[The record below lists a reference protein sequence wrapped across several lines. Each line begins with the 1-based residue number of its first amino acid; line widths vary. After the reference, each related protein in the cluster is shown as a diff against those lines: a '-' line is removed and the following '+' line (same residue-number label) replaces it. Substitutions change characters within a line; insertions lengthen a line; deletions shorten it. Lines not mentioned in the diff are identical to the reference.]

1 MQLLLMIKY
10 QLKLLFRNRL
20 AIFMMI
26 AAPVLLT
33 LLFSLVGSSDNKAQ
47 LGLVDL
53 DHSASS
59 KQLIR
64 SLNKQENVKILPLS
78 RPALRHDIGNQL
90 VPVGLVIGSRY
101 DRTLLSG
108 QKLDLTLI
116 QTHMSGSSALIDQAI
131 SESVG
136 AQRKMARDAT
146 TVSRHI
152 QANKFALLSQFY
164 RLGAKT
170 SAVSVSDQ
178 SPSLQNEAREGNLR
192 QLIGFLVMFIW
203 FVVFQG
209 LRTMIEEKENHTF
222 DRMIS
227 TPARYSQLVL
237 AKMVATFLFSAFHVA
252 AIILV
257 AALLFKISLSRHML
271 LIIAIFAAYL
281 FALIGLTMMAVPF
294 FRKQQQFTIL
304 STMIVVLT
312 GMLGGSFFSI
322 EDFAPRFI
330 VWLSHLTPESWA
342 IQSLI
347 HVLIDGQLLG
357 AQWLALAVFVGAGC
371 LGLMLSTI
379 TLRLS
384 ERRSRG

>member
-33 LLFSLVGSSDNKAQ
+33 LLFSIVGSGDGKAQ

-53 DHSASS
+53 EHSTSS
-59 KQLIR
+59 KQLIQ
-64 SLNKQENVKILPLS
+64 LLKKQENVKLIYLS
-78 RPALRHDIGNQL
+78 KSALQHDVGNQS
-90 VPVGLVIGSRY
+90 VSAGLMIGSHY
-101 DRTLLSG
+101 ARTLLSG
-108 QKLDLTLI
+108 QQLDLALI
-116 QTHMSGSSALIDQAI
+116 QSHTSDSSALIDQVV
-131 SESVG
+131 SETVG
-136 AQRKMARDAT
+136 TQKKLAKDAT
-146 TVSRHI
+146 TISCKIH
-152 QANKFALLSQFY
+152 AGKSTLLSKFY
-164 RLGAKT
+164 RRELNS

-178 SPSLQNEAREGNLR
+178 SPSVQNEVRQEILR
-192 QLIGFLVMFIW
+192 TLIGFLVMFIW

-209 LRTMIEEKENHTF
+209 LRTMIEEKENHAF
-222 DRMIS
+222 ERMIS

-252 AIILV
+252 AILLVAGYFFKLNLITHLLTICVLV
-257 AALLFKISLSRHML
+257 AAYLLALVGVSLV
-271 LIIAIFAAYL
+271 F
-281 FALIGLTMMAVPF
+281 VPF

-322 EDFAPRFI
+322 ENFAPRFI
-330 VWLSHLTPESWA
+330 VGLSHLTPESWA
-342 IQSLI
+342 IRTINGITIDRQTLTAQI
-347 HVLIDGQLLG
+347 TPLVVL
-357 AQWLALAVFVGAGC
+357 VSAGC
-371 LGLMLSTI
+371 LGLILSTI

-384 ERRSRG
+384 VRMQK

>member
-33 LLFSLVGSSDNKAQ
+33 LLFSIVGSGDGKAQ

-53 DHSASS
+53 EHSTSS
-59 KQLIR
+59 KQLIQ
-64 SLNKQENVKILPLS
+64 LLKKQENVKLIYLS
-78 RPALRHDIGNQL
+78 KSALQHDVGNQS
-90 VPVGLVIGSRY
+90 VSAGLMIGSHY
-101 DRTLLSG
+101 ARTLLSG
-108 QKLDLTLI
+108 QQLDLALI
-116 QTHMSGSSALIDQAI
+116 QSHTSDSSALIDQVV
-131 SESVG
+131 SETVG
-136 AQRKMARDAT
+136 TQKKLAKDAT
-146 TVSRHI
+146 TISRKIH
-152 QANKFALLSQFY
+152 AGKSTLLSKFY
-164 RLGAKT
+164 RRELNS

-178 SPSLQNEAREGNLR
+178 SPSVQNEVRQEILR
-192 QLIGFLVMFIW
+192 TLIGFLVMFIW

-209 LRTMIEEKENHTF
+209 LRTMIEEKENHAF
-222 DRMIS
+222 ERMIS

-252 AIILV
+252 AILLVAGYFFKLNLITHLLTICVLV
-257 AALLFKISLSRHML
+257 AAYLLALVGVSLV
-271 LIIAIFAAYL
+271 F
-281 FALIGLTMMAVPF
+281 VPF

-322 EDFAPRFI
+322 ENFAPRFI
-330 VWLSHLTPESWA
+330 VGLSHLTPESWA
-342 IQSLI
+342 IRTINGITIDRQTLTAQI
-347 HVLIDGQLLG
+347 TPLVVL
-357 AQWLALAVFVGAGC
+357 VSAGC
-371 LGLMLSTI
+371 LGLILSTI

-384 ERRSRG
+384 VRMQK